1 MDILDLF
8 FASPGVWLLVILFF
22 IFLFCALFLV
32 KDKNIGAFG
41 NIGAFLIMTA
51 PFAMFGAVP
60 FSNGG
65 YWPSPNDSLT
75 IFGWY
80 VLIITIIWIPATQMP
95 PETKQNEKKDNSK
108 KVDANALKVDVDAL
122 QKKITKSK
130 IRDEN
135 VEVVSINIEDRE
147 KKVKTKNDKNT
158 DSLFDDI

>member
-1 MDILDLF
+1 MDFLDLF
-8 FASPGVWLLVILFF
+8 LASPGVWLLVILLI

-32 KDKNIGAFG
+32 KDKSVGAFG
-41 NIGAFLIMTA
+41 YIGAFLVMTA

-60 FSNGG
+60 FSSGG
-65 YWPSPNDSLT
+65 YWPSSNDSLT

-80 VLIITIIWIPATQMP
+80 VLIITFLWIPATQNP
-95 PETKQNEKKDNSK
+95 PKIKQDETKDNSK
-108 KVDANALKVDVDAL
+108 KSDSDAL

-130 IRDEN
+130 IPDEN
-135 VEVVSINIEDRE
+135 VEAKFMNIEDRE

>member
-1 MDILDLF
+1 MDFLDLF
-8 FASPGVWLLVILFF
+8 LASPGVWLLVILLI

-32 KDKNIGAFG
+32 KDKSIGAFG
-41 NIGAFLIMTA
+41 YIGAFLVMTA
-51 PFAMFGAVP
+51 PFALFGAVP
-60 FSNGG
+60 FSSGG
-65 YWPSPNDSLT
+65 YWPSSNDSLT

-80 VLIITIIWIPATQMP
+80 VLIITFIWIPATQMP

-130 IRDEN
+130 IPDEN
-135 VEVVSINIEDRE
+135 VEVESINIEDRE

>member
-8 FASPGVWLLVILFF
+8 FASPGVWLLVILLI

-32 KDKNIGAFG
+32 KDKSIGAFG
-41 NIGAFLIMTA
+41 YIGAFLVMTA
-51 PFAMFGAVP
+51 PFALFGAVP
-60 FSNGG
+60 FSSGG
-65 YWPSPNDSLT
+65 YWPSSNDSLT

-80 VLIITIIWIPATQMP
+80 VLIITFIWIPATQNP
-95 PETKQNEKKDNSK
+95 PKTKQDQTKDNSK
-108 KVDANALKVDVDAL
+108 KADADAL

-130 IRDEN
+130 IPDKN
-135 VEVVSINIEDRE
+135 VEEESMNIEDRE

>member
-32 KDKNIGAFG
+32 KDKSIGAFG
-41 NIGAFLIMTA
+41 YIGAFLVMTA
-51 PFAMFGAVP
+51 PFALFGAVP
-60 FSNGG
+60 FSSGG
-65 YWPSPNDSLT
+65 YWPSSNDSLT

-80 VLIITIIWIPATQMP
+80 VLIITFIWIPATQNP
-95 PETKQNEKKDNSK
+95 PKTKQDQTKDNSK
-108 KVDANALKVDVDAL
+108 KADADAL

-130 IRDEN
+130 IPDEN
-135 VEVVSINIEDRE
+135 VEEESMNIEDRE